1 MTVGSRNLIILG
13 VVSGIIALAT
23 TGVSLA
29 VYHNSGDIYLDR
41 SRPGYLPDKEEI
53 EEEDIESD
61 DYVFEKSGKVT
72 KEVLD
77 EYLEKLEIEV
87 EAIDAY
93 KKPFDAS
100 ALSDEKL
107 GIPAE

>member
-53 EEEDIESD
+53 EEEDEMTRAD
-61 DYVFEKSGKVT
+61 FERD
-72 KEVLD
+72 L
-77 EYLEKLEIEV
+77 LENR
-87 EAIDAY
+87 
-93 KKPFDAS
+93 
-100 ALSDEKL
+100 
-107 GIPAE
+107 